1 MTGGADMS
9 DGKPR
14 GIRSVQKS
22 RYWQEHLER
31 WRQSGLSQAEYCRQN
46 GLKLRRWNY
55 WKKNLARNRIDS
67 GVCFVPV
74 KISSGLPVSVPRSH
88 LSLLT
93 SNGYKVQV
101 GIGFDPTTLKQL
113 ILTVQSL

>member
-1 MTGGADMS
+1 MAG
-9 DGKPR
+9 GKPW
-14 GIRSVQKS
+14 GIKSAQKC

-46 GLKLRRWNY
+46 NLKPRRWNY
-55 WKKNLARNRIDS
+55 WKKNLARKIS
-67 GVCFVPV
+67 GDTGVSFVPV
-74 KISSGLPVSVPRSH
+74 KISSTLPVAVPRSN

-93 SNGYKVQV
+93 SNGYKVEV